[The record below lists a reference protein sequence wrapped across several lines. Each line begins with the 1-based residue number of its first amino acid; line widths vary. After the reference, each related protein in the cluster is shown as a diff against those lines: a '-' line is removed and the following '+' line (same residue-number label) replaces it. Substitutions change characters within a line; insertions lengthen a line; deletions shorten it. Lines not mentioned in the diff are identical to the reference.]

1 MRSPLHLLT
10 AIFFS
15 IAVTSSCTSPSTGPE
30 AGRLLVDQAAA
41 AMGGWPAL
49 DRVTSQE
56 IRTSG
61 MDWEPLQTSDPI
73 AEPRQINSFDQTLL
87 VDYQSKRMRVTF
99 DATRTYPTTAPVK
112 FVEVIDGDVG
122 MLEGAGERLHPSR
135 LATRLRDYNRLP
147 VRLLYTARNA
157 TDLMR
162 SEDRT
167 VENTTVHVLKYTDG
181 GSPVELQLN
190 IEDKL
195 PLRLIYI
202 EDDPV
207 YGDTPNEIFFS
218 DWKDHD
224 GVYLPETQITRLNGK
239 KIQEEH
245 VRTVANNPPIENA
258 AFLIPAEVK
267 SQPENGQRIVSQWV
281 LRRAVMG
288 VSYQDFGREQKVEL
302 AEVAR
307 GVYHVRGGSHHS
319 MVVEMKDH
327 LVVVEAPLFDERS
340 VAVIR
345 ALEERFPGKPVRY
358 LVITHFHFDHLGGVR
373 GYVAKG
379 VTLLAHKSIV
389 PFISEMNDRP
399 RTLRPDSL
407 AKISEKP
414 AVSRSGIEGVTDV
427 KALSDGERTIEL
439 RSVENDHA
447 SGMLIV
453 YLPKEKVVFVSDLY
467 SPPGPVP
474 NPSVIFE
481 RVRATAFYDY
491 LVKSNLKVNTIV
503 GGHGVVGSFN
513 DLKKAVS
520 QPD

>member
-1 MRSPLHLLT
+1 M
-10 AIFFS
+10 
-15 IAVTSSCTSPSTGPE
+15 
-30 AGRLLVDQAAA
+30 
-41 AMGGWPAL
+41 
-49 DRVTSQE
+49 
-56 IRTSG
+56 
-61 MDWEPLQTSDPI
+61 
-73 AEPRQINSFDQTLL
+73 
-87 VDYQSKRMRVTF
+87 
-99 DATRTYPTTAPVK
+99 
-112 FVEVIDGDVG
+112 
-122 MLEGAGERLHPSR
+122 
-135 LATRLRDYNRLP
+135 
-147 VRLLYTARNA
+147 
-157 TDLMR
+157 
-162 SEDRT
+162 
-167 VENTTVHVLKYTDG
+167 
-181 GSPVELQLN
+181 
-190 IEDKL
+190 
-195 PLRLIYI
+195 IYI

-207 YGDTPNEIFFS
+207 YGDAPNEVFFS
-218 DWKDHD
+218 DWKDHN

-239 KIQEEH
+239 KIREEH

-288 VSYQDFGREQKVEL
+288 VGYQDFGREQKVEL

-399 RTLRPDSL
+399 HTLRPDSL

-414 AVSRSGIEGVTDV
+414 AVSYSGIEGVTDV

-491 LVKSNLKVNTIV
+491 LVKIKPQGEHDCWRTWGRGFLQRSEKGSLATGLKSRSACPCRRRIDLREQFPRLCGVHGLKLFANTLRIGLHAIADV
-503 GGHGVVGSFN
+503 TVSKVE
-513 DLKKAVS
+513 KKLAALWIQANRFQMRRS
-520 QPD
+520 GLGRLI